1 MRVQFRRSR
10 LIRHLL
16 EGILEI
22 WPAALSS
29 FADSQGFGLLR
40 KRTVVFP
47 IAVIKYLSRNT
58 LQVRRFMG
66 LALQGTKYGRGGR
79 GCVFAS
85 REPRKQKSGNADVQL
100 AFWGFPLHSGVVFVF
115 QGSFVLSV
123 NPLWKLPQ
131 GHMRGQ
137 AGLMP

>member
-10 LIRHLL
+10 LVRRLL
-16 EGILEI
+16 KGILEI
-22 WPAALSS
+22 CPAALSS
-29 FADSQGFGLLR
+29 FAGSQGYGLLR
-40 KRTVVFP
+40 KRIVVFL
-47 IAVIKYLSRNT
+47 IAIIKYLSRNT

-66 LALQGTKYGRGGR
+66 LTLKGRKYSRGGR

-85 REPRKQKSGNADVQL
+85 REPSKQKSGNADVQL

-131 GHMRGQ
+131 GHMRG
-137 AGLMP
+137 